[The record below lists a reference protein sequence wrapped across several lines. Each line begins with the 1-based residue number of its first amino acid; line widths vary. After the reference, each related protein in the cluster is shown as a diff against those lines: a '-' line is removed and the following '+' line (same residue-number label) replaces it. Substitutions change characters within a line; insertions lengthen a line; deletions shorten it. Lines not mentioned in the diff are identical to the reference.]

1 MKSKTSISKIGL
13 DLYLNQMKWTLW
25 YFAFALV
32 LNAVALFGTSSEAQ
46 DPVLFAYRPT
56 KTYLLILG
64 IVAATSFL
72 TFYVKS
78 GVTRKKYFWG
88 TLSAALGLTL
98 SITLVL
104 TVATLLLQAFP
115 GLNGA
120 GLQSSQY
127 FLFQENSIDAIMTAW
142 INLLTFY
149 LAGWLISAGFYRFK
163 GVVRMGFIVLA
174 IVTIGITDFLWQ
186 YELRGL
192 IDRVIHWEPSLVP
205 GYVSFLS
212 SAVLLSLVLW
222 LIRGVTRRA
231 PVKLK

>member
-1 MKSKTSISKIGL
+1 MKTKTTIAKVGL

-25 YFAFALV
+25 YFAFA
-32 LNAVALFGTSSEAQ
+32 FGINLIVRFGSSGSTN
-46 DPVLFAYRPT
+46 DPILFAYRPT

-64 IVAATSFL
+64 IVAATSFM

-88 TLSAALGLTL
+88 TLSAVLGLSLT
-98 SITLVL
+98 ITLML
-104 TVATLLLQAFP
+104 TGATLLLQAFP

-120 GLQSSQY
+120 GFEASQY
-127 FLFQENSIDAIMTAW
+127 LSFRGNGLEAILTAW
-142 INLLTFY
+142 VNLLTFY
-149 LAGWLISAGFYRFK
+149 VAGWLISAGFYRF
-163 GVVRMGFIVLA
+163 GFAGGMGFILLA
-174 IVTIGITDFLWQ
+174 ILTVGITDFLWE
-186 YELRGL
+186 YELRSL
-192 IDRVIHWEPSLVP
+192 IDRVVYWNPSILP
-205 GYVSFLS
+205 EYASLLS

>member
-1 MKSKTSISKIGL
+1 MKTKTTISKIGL

-25 YFAFALV
+25 FFAFALV
-32 LNAVALFGTSSEAQ
+32 LNAVSLFGTSGEAH
-46 DPVLFAYRPT
+46 DPILFAYRPT
-56 KTYLLILG
+56 KTYLLIIG

-98 SITLVL
+98 TITLVL
-104 TVATLLLQAFP
+104 TAATLLLQAFP

-120 GLQSSQY
+120 GFQSSQY
-127 FLFQENSIDAIMTAW
+127 LLFQESSIHAIMTAW

-149 LAGWLISAGFYRFK
+149 LAGWLISAGFYRYK
-163 GVVRMGFIVLA
+163 GVVRMGFIILA
-174 IVTIGITDFLWQ
+174 IVTIGITDYLWQ

-192 IDRVIHWEPSLVP
+192 IDRVIHWDPSVLP
-205 GYVSFLS
+205 GYASFLA
-212 SAVLLSLVLW
+212 SAVLLGLVLW
-222 LIRGVTRRA
+222 IIRGVTART